1 MKFGYA
7 RVSKFEQNLDLQLD
21 ALFKEKIKEGN
32 IYTDKISRAS
42 EKRENLDKML
52 KQFREGD
59 QLIVWKLDRICGS
72 IIQLVKLL
80 DILEEKGV
88 SFRSIMEPFI
98 DTTDK
103 SPHRDFIIKMFGL
116 LAEFE
121 RNLIV
126 ERTKAG
132 LQAARKRGKVLGPP
146 RGLSKKAEQTAILA
160 EQYHREG
167 KLKVSQI
174 LDKLEISRGSYYKY
188 LRHRGAM

>member
-21 ALFKEKIKEGN
+21 ALFKQEIKVEN

-42 EKRENLDKML
+42 DSRLNLEKL
-52 KQFREGD
+52 KNQLREGD
-59 QLIVWKLDRICGS
+59 ELIVWKLDRICGS

-80 DILEEKGV
+80 DELEEKKV
-88 SFRSIMEPFI
+88 AFRSIMEPFI

-103 SPHRDFIIKMFGL
+103 SSHRDFITKMFGL

-121 RNLIV
+121 RNLII

-132 LQAARKRGKVLGPP
+132 LEAARKRGKVLGPP

-160 EQYHREG
+160 EQYYKKG
-167 KLKVSQI
+167 TLKVDEI
-174 LDKLEISRGSYYKY
+174 LDKLKISRGSYYKY
-188 LRHRGAM
+188 LRHRGVM